1 MENMEDT
8 LNFYNLKLSNDE
20 KKRIHKLYK
29 RSMVRRLEGDHQELL
44 QLPCLDIPDSFTSVI
59 GNDTVIKLTTE
70 DRSVFY
76 ALLTLSALALGSR
89 SVVESRMAES
99 NNEYIILKGYRTKIN
114 IDIDGVINYIQDLS
128 GKARNPKTRSNLKKR
143 FLHSL
148 KNGLKNLSKQRYLDG
163 VPVVE
168 VLHGDLEKG
177 KCTLVFRTKF
187 INQVYAVLVDE
198 IIEKADKTAQITSV
212 VNLVSVYY
220 GFCTEMI
227 NEKGDPTSK
236 KDTTLTELDLLNI
249 EHKSNLTPSRNKV
262 IVDPFGKKIKKYKLS
277 VRVMKRQGA
286 WRKQKVIADRIGIE
300 YDVMKKYVKQLR
312 KMDIIRSVI
321 LYSPAGRNSLAVDMT
336 RYNSDFAL
344 RDFFSKRSTRYSNY
358 TSVKSLWW
366 EGAEVINK
374 KFVDNSEEQ
383 SYEKMILNMI

>member
-1 MENMEDT
+1 MENIEDT
-8 LNFYNLKLSNDE
+8 LNFYNLKLSNNE
-20 KKRIHKLYK
+20 KKRIQRLYK

-143 FLHSL
+143 FLYSL
-148 KNGLKNLSKQRYLDG
+148 KNGLKNLSEQRYLDG

-227 NEKGDPTSK
+227 NEKGDATSK

-366 EGAEVINK
+366 EGEEVISK

-383 SYEKMILNMI
+383 SYEQMIINMI

>member
-8 LNFYNLKLSNDE
+8 LDFYNLKLSNNE
-20 KKRIHKLYK
+20 KKRIQRLYK

-143 FLHSL
+143 FLYSL
-148 KNGLKNLSKQRYLDG
+148 KNGLKNLSEQRYLDG

-227 NEKGDPTSK
+227 NEKEDAISK

-277 VRVMKRQGA
+277 VKVMKRQGA

-366 EGAEVINK
+366 EGAEVISK

-383 SYEKMILNMI
+383 SYEQMIMNMS